1 MSLLFGLSCH
11 ASHSCEDVLTIQSHP
26 NNGDADERIEG
37 QARNEGKRQRAQLLL
52 DFEDLVRISPSCVR
66 YPEEMCNLRCSQ
78 MSDREKQES
87 EIFREWLYMFV
98 PSDRESSLIDTNGVI
113 NGVQRS
119 IDKLET
125 SMRAEIAQLNSK
137 VAELHETAR
146 SGV

>member
-66 YPEEMCNLRCSQ
+66 YPEEMCNLRFSQ

-98 PSDRESSLIDTNGVI
+98 PSDPCVLIPPHAH
-113 NGVQRS
+113 S
-119 IDKLET
+119 FFL
-125 SMRAEIAQLNSK
+125 
-137 VAELHETAR
+137 
-146 SGV
+146 